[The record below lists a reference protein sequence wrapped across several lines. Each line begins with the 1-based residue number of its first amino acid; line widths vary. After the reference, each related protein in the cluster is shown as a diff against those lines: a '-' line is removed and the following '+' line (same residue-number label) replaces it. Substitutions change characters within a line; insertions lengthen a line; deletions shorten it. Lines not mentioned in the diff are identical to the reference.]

1 MQGLL
6 TTVHFQKC
14 NLQYQAFAFFE
25 IVPSA
30 QIMMVVAST
39 LVALWILLISSAR
52 SRYLSTFSYS
62 VVRIFWYVGTA
73 ISRSVH
79 SCVPLRTIVIPV
91 RLCFSGLSVVK
102 IVIS

>member
-39 LVALWILLISSAR
+39 LVAL
-52 SRYLSTFSYS
+52 
-62 VVRIFWYVGTA
+62 
-73 ISRSVH
+73 
-79 SCVPLRTIVIPV
+79 
-91 RLCFSGLSVVK
+91 
-102 IVIS
+102 

>member
-30 QIMMVVAST
+30 PITMGIIVS
-39 LVALWILLISSAR
+39 LVSLWILLISRAIVG
-52 SRYLSTFSYS
+52 LHTFPP
-62 VVRIFWYVGTA
+62 F
-73 ISRSVH
+73 
-79 SCVPLRTIVIPV
+79 PPQ
-91 RLCFSGLSVVK
+91 
-102 IVIS
+102 

>member
-39 LVALWILLISSAR
+39 LVALRQVSIPLHLLLLSSKDILVRWHSNITKCPLLCAFA
-52 SRYLSTFSYS
+52 YYS
-62 VVRIFWYVGTA
+62 NT
-73 ISRSVH
+73 
-79 SCVPLRTIVIPV
+79 CPIV
-91 RLCFSGLSVVK
+91 L
-102 IVIS
+102 